1 MKHYISKSQCKLC
14 ILLLK
19 YVPIVCVVLML
30 LHIIFSLL
38 GFNLCISEMSILTLC
53 SIMVLVWTHCFK
65 FCLLHKLYT
74 IYVLIGLWLM
84 SIHRFIGLG
93 YLLGF
98 FRISMLYLG
107 FILLIVTSIKLR
119 ITYVEGI
126 KRLIDE
132 NGK

>member
-1 MKHYISKSQCKLC
+1 MKCYISKSQCKLC
-14 ILLLK
+14 ILSLK
-19 YVPIVCVVLML
+19 YVPIICVVLML

-65 FCLLHKLYT
+65 FCLIHKLYT
-74 IYVLIGLWLM
+74 IYVLVGLWLM

-93 YLLGF
+93 CLLGF

-132 NGK
+132 NSK